1 MSFGPATGPTQ
12 TGWRRQFSVRTMLG
26 VTTLCAVVCAI
37 PHQPFLGAVLVL
49 TYVAVAYSGLPSA
62 EKLWTR
68 VAHDAVLGLSVGLLV
83 PLIWLFVVVRVA
95 TPSNEQ
101 IARATMR
108 LLTGPI
114 IGSVCGATLAI
125 LRRRR

>member
-1 MSFGPATGPTQ
+1 
-12 TGWRRQFSVRTMLG
+12 MLG

-49 TYVAVAYSGLPSA
+49 TYFAVAYAGLPSG
-62 EKLWTR
+62 EELWAR
-68 VAHDAVLGLSVGLLV
+68 VTHDAVLGISVGLLV
-83 PLIWLFVVVRVA
+83 PLIWLFVIVHA
-95 TPSNEQ
+95 ASSSNEQ
-101 IARATMR
+101 IAHATMR